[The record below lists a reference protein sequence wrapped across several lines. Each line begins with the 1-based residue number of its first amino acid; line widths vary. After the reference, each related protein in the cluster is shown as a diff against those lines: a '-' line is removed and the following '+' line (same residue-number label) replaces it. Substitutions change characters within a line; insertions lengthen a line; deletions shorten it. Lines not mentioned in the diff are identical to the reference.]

1 MKFYGELLVFLLLLI
16 TNLRV
21 FFVKHVRRDP
31 LVALAPITFLLTIL
45 QIFSWG
51 IDVFTILGLILGLLV
66 FLSNFH
72 AMFRYA
78 ERLYIDHYSPLM
90 KTWAVFTVLLN
101 LICIAATVLLRP
113 VELNSHKLGIE
124 EKLHRYEGSF
134 RSGFIP
140 ARFFS
145 KANAL
150 LYEYL
155 PATPLG
161 QEKVESKDL
170 IIFIS
175 DKRGDTLSYK
185 PYLQLLAKEGFTV
198 YSADFYTDDLRWLH
212 TLEDS
217 KFTRRIASI
226 YRCIKNP
233 QWYMSQ
239 REFYTYNIMQE
250 CKALLKTVDENYG
263 PDKNFYLVTDEMG
276 QTAITDF
283 YKRNS
288 DRIKGKLSLNTI
300 SEYKTP
306 GYGCIEQ
313 TDPLLSL
320 FFKLQRDKDLKTP
333 KAMVESTLAIT
344 KSQSVE

>member
-1 MKFYGELLVFLLLLI
+1 MKFYGELLVFLLLLL

-21 FFVKHVRRDP
+21 FFVNHVRRDP

-51 IDVFTILGLILGLLV
+51 FDVFTTLGFIIGLLV

-90 KTWAVFTVLLN
+90 KTWALFTVLLS
-101 LICIAATVLLRP
+101 AAALVATIIFRP
-113 VELNSHKLGIE
+113 IELNPHKLGIE
-124 EKLHRYEGSF
+124 EKIYRYDGSF
-134 RSGFIP
+134 RSGFTP

-145 KANAL
+145 KADAL
-150 LYEYL
+150 LYDFS

-161 QEKVESKDL
+161 QEKVQSKDL
-170 IIFIS
+170 IIFIA
-175 DKRGDTLSYK
+175 DKRGDTQSYK
-185 PYLQLLAKEGFTV
+185 PYLQLLAKEGYQV
-198 YSADFYTDDLRWLH
+198 YSADFYADDLRWFH
-212 TLEDS
+212 TLEDN
-217 KFTRRIASI
+217 KFLRRIASI
-226 YRCIKNP
+226 YRSIRNP

-250 CKALLKTVDENYG
+250 CKAILKIVDENYG
-263 PDKNFYLVTDEMG
+263 PDKSFYLVTDEMG
-276 QTAITDF
+276 QTAIVDF
-283 YKRNS
+283 KKRNS
-288 DRIKGKLSLNTI
+288 DRIKGTLTLNTI
-300 SEYKTP
+300 STYKTP

-320 FFKLQRDKDLKTP
+320 FFKLPRDKDLKAP

-344 KSQSVE
+344 KSKSTE

>member
-21 FFVKHVRRDP
+21 FFVSHVRRDP

-51 IDVFTILGLILGLLV
+51 IDVFTTLGLIIGLLV

-72 AMFRYA
+72 ALFRYA

-90 KTWAVFTVLLN
+90 KTWAVFTVMLSTLC
-101 LICIAATVLLRP
+101 LVATFIFRP
-113 VELNSHKLGIE
+113 VELNNQKIGVE
-124 EKLHRYEGSF
+124 EKLHRYEGNF
-134 RSGFIP
+134 RSGFTP

-145 KANAL
+145 KAKAF
-150 LYEYL
+150 LYEYS

-161 QEKVESKDL
+161 KEKVQPKDL

-175 DKRGDTLSYK
+175 DKRGDTSSYR
-185 PYLQLLAKEGFTV
+185 PYLQLLAKEGYTV
-198 YSADFYTDDLRWLH
+198 YSADFYTDDLRWIH
-212 TLEDS
+212 TFEDS
-217 KFTRRIASI
+217 KHIRRIASI
-226 YRCIKNP
+226 YRCMQDP

-250 CKALLKTVDENYG
+250 CRALLTIVDENYG
-263 PDKNFYLVTDEMG
+263 TDKKFYLISDEMG
-276 QTAITDF
+276 ETAVTDF
-283 YKRNS
+283 CKNNP
-288 DRIKGKLSLNTI
+288 DRIKGKLAINTI
-300 SEYKTP
+300 SDYKTP

-320 FFKLQRDKDLKTP
+320 VFNLKRDKSLKGP
-333 KAMVESTLAIT
+333 KALVESTLAIT

>member
-1 MKFYGELLVFLLLLI
+1 MKFYGELLVFLLLLL

-21 FFVKHVRRDP
+21 FFVNHVRRDP
-31 LVALAPITFLLTIL
+31 LVALAPVTFLLTIL

-51 IDVFTILGLILGLLV
+51 FDVFTCLGFIIGLFV

-90 KTWAVFTVLLN
+90 KSWALFTVLLSSAA
-101 LICIAATVLLRP
+101 LVATVLFSP
-113 VELNSHKLGIE
+113 VELNNQKIGVE

-134 RSGFIP
+134 RSGFTP
-140 ARFFS
+140 ARFFT
-145 KANAL
+145 KADAF
-150 LYEYL
+150 LYEYT
-155 PATPLG
+155 PATALG
-161 QEKVESKDL
+161 QEKVEPKDL

-175 DKRGDTLSYK
+175 DKRGDTQSYK
-185 PYLQLLAKEGFTV
+185 PYLQLLAKEGYVV
-198 YSADFYTDDLRWLH
+198 YSADFFADDIRWLH
-212 TLEDS
+212 TFEDS
-217 KFTRRIASI
+217 RFTRRISSI
-226 YRCIKNP
+226 YRSIKNP

-250 CKALLKTVDENYG
+250 CKALLKIVDENYG
-263 PDKNFYLVTDEMG
+263 PEKSFYLITDEMG

-283 YKRNS
+283 NKENS
-288 DRIKGKLSLNTI
+288 KRIKACLSLNTI

-313 TDPLLSL
+313 TDPILALV
-320 FFKLQRDKDLKTP
+320 FKLPKDPNLTGP
-333 KAMVESTLAIT
+333 KAMLKKTLEIT
-344 KSQSVE
+344 KSE